1 MRSLVARLA
10 AVLATTLIVSTTAS
24 GNVEISAKPGGKVK
38 VTHGAPMWRDDFEA
52 ELKKELNW
60 RLGSNA
66 ATTLETEAGI
76 LFDDCVIFP
85 GTYNLALTGSG
96 SGDFQLVFHHD
107 GTYYKGEKHEG
118 KAALTASTVE
128 GKQVTKALEIEL
140 PKGSD
145 KKGYSFQIT
154 FGKHR
159 IAHDFSTAKAKTI
172 KAKAG
177 KAALSVTYLERT
189 DIDALTKKLDAAEV
203 AIARVATKDGDPVTL
218 FLRGGSAPGAR
229 LDGGSSLTAT
239 KEQAKAKAPGVLMTA
254 AEGDKTAKITVQ
266 VGDSNYTF
274 ELPESSFE
282 TTKAPS
288 RG

>member
-1 MRSLVARLA
+1 MRSSVARLA
-10 AVLATTLIVSTTAS
+10 TVFATTLLVSTVAS
-24 GNVEISAKPGGKVK
+24 GNVEISAKPGGKIK

-52 ELKKELNW
+52 ELKKDLNW

-85 GTYNLALTGSG
+85 GTYNLGLTGSG

-107 GTYYKGEKHEG
+107 GTDYLGKKSEG
-118 KAALTASTVE
+118 KAKLIASMVE
-128 GKQVTKALEIEL
+128 GKQIAKSLEIEL

-159 IAHDFSTAKAKTI
+159 IAHDFGTAKAKTI

-189 DIDALTKKLDAAEV
+189 DLDALTKKLDSAEV
-203 AIARVATKDGDPVTL
+203 AIAKVATKDGDPVTL
-218 FLRGGSAPGAR
+218 YLRGGSAPAAR
-229 LDGGSSLTAT
+229 LDGGVSANAT
-239 KEQAKAKAPGVLMTA
+239 KEQAKAKAPSVLMTA
-254 AEGDKTAKITVQ
+254 AEGDKTAKLTVQ
-266 VGDSNYTF
+266 IGDSNYTF